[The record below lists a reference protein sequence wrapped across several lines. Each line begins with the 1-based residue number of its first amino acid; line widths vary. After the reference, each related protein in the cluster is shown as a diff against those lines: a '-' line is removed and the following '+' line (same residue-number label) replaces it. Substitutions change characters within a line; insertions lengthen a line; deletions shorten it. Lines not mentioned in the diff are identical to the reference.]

1 MAAVDYFL
9 KIDGIKG
16 ESQDD
21 KHKDEIQIES
31 WSFGLTQTGS
41 FGAGGGGGAGKAS
54 FQDFHITSKSNA
66 ASPKLFL
73 ASATGEHIKSAILT
87 CRKAGGKQEE
97 FLIYTMSDILISSYQ
112 TGGHGASG
120 ELPMDQFAINFA
132 KIETSYKVQ
141 DAKGALGAAIKAGYD
156 LKKNTKV

>member
-31 WSFGLTQTGS
+31 WSFGLSQTGS

-54 FQDFHITSKSNA
+54 FQDVHFTSKLNA
-66 ASPKLFL
+66 ASPKLFI

-97 FLIYTMSDILISSYQ
+97 YFVVTLSDILVSSYQ

-120 ELPMDQFAINFA
+120 ELPMDQFALNFA
-132 KIETSYKVQ
+132 KMEIAYKVQ
-141 DAKGALGAAIKAGYD
+141 DNKGGLGAAIKAGYD
-156 LKKNTKV
+156 LKKSVKV

>member
-21 KHKDEIQIES
+21 KHKDEIQLES

-54 FQDFHITSKSNA
+54 FQDVHFTSKTNA
-66 ASPKLFL
+66 ASPKLFI

-97 FLIYTMSDILISSYQ
+97 FLIITLSDILVSSYQ
-112 TGGHGASG
+112 SGGHGASG
-120 ELPMDQFAINFA
+120 ELPMDQFALNFA
-132 KIETSYKVQ
+132 KFEMAYKVQ

-156 LKKNTKV
+156 LKKSVKV

>member
-21 KHKDEIQIES
+21 KHKDEIQVES

-41 FGAGGGGGAGKAS
+41 FGQGGGGGAGKAS
-54 FQDFHITSKSNA
+54 FQDLHISSKTNA
-66 ASPKLFL
+66 ASPKLFI
-73 ASATGEHIKSAILT
+73 ATATGEHIKQAILT

-97 FLIYTMSDILISSYQ
+97 FLVITLSDILVSSYQ

-120 ELPMDQFAINFA
+120 ELPMDQFALNFA
-132 KIETSYKVQ
+132 KIEYAYKVQ
-141 DAKGALGAAIKAGYD
+141 DAKGGLGAAIKAGYD
-156 LKKNTKV
+156 LKKSVKV